1 MATACHIDHLVRRK
15 RPCVLAWLIRYAGVG
30 SAITKTVPV
39 ISWSA
44 QEAIMLNPTSVLA
57 DALGRYLA
65 ETYRRIYG
73 DQEPRIAAGLDEAAR
88 LVIER
93 IANSDA
99 LYHNCEHT
107 ALVTL
112 CVQDI
117 LRGRRLERTVT
128 PLDWGHTIL
137 AALNH
142 DIGYVRGICRG
153 DTTEQFVIDAAGNT
167 VTPPRGASD
176 AFLAP
181 YHVERGKI
189 MVRERFASVPFID
202 EERIASA
209 IELTRFPVPDDED
222 HAATNTEAGLV
233 RAGDLIGQLGDP
245 FYPRKLNALYYE
257 FVEIG
262 IHETLGYSSPAD
274 MVDHYPQFYWNKVE
288 RYLGDALRYLGMT
301 VQGKQWTATLYSHIF
316 AIEHNRRYMGPQS
329 ASSKL

>member
-1 MATACHIDHLVRRK
+1 
-15 RPCVLAWLIRYAGVG
+15 
-30 SAITKTVPV
+30 
-39 ISWSA
+39 
-44 QEAIMLNPTSVLA
+44 MLNPTSVLA
-57 DALGRYLA
+57 DALGRNLA

-99 LYHNCEHT
+99 LYHDCEHT

-117 LRGRRLERTVT
+117 LRGRRLERVVT
-128 PLDWGHTIL
+128 PVDWGHTIL

-153 DTTEQFVIDAAGNT
+153 DTEERFVIDAAGNT
-167 VTPPRGASD
+167 VTPLRGASD

-189 MVRERFASVPFID
+189 LVRERFAPVPFID
-202 EERIASA
+202 EERIALA

-262 IHETLGYSSPAD
+262 IHEKLGYSSPAD
-274 MVDHYPQFYWNKVE
+274 MVDHYPQFYWSKVE
-288 RYLGDALRYLGMT
+288 RYIGDALRYLGMT
-301 VQGKQWTATLYSHIF
+301 VEGKQWTATLYSHIF
-316 AIEHNRRYMGPQS
+316 AIEHNRRYMGPQP
-329 ASSKL
+329 APAKQ